1 MLALTSILFIIASI
15 FLSIERPANEML
27 SIALLPETI
36 KGKLN
41 EAMMFKF
48 EEFIREQLI
57 LEISTGRLFFISKY
71 KTPSLSIIVSK

>member
-1 MLALTSILFIIASI
+1 
-15 FLSIERPANEML
+15 ML
-27 SIALLPETI
+27 SMALLPDTI

-48 EEFIREQLI
+48 EEFTREQLI